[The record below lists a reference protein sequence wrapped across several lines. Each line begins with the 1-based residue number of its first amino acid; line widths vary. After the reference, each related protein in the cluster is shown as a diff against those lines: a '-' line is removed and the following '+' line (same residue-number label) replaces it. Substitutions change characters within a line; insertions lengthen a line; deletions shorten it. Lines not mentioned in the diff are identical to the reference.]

1 MKFAFQTGENNMEWI
16 NKMNEMFE
24 NNPYTDSGRM
34 KVEVDVKHNT
44 TTITIY
50 PKVCVIENINRFTEV
65 GLMLEI
71 FKVISNEY

>member
-1 MKFAFQTGENNMEWI
+1 MKWI
-16 NKMNEMFE
+16 TKMNEMFE

-34 KVEVDVKHNT
+34 KVEVDVTHNT

-50 PKVCVIENINRFTEV
+50 PKVFVIENINRFTEV

>member
-1 MKFAFQTGENNMEWI
+1 MEWI